1 MLKLYKSLQRKKGKQ
16 NGRRKLEKEIGE
28 AIADTAENKED
39 REKQR
44 GIEIVD
50 MLAAEGVTYSEAY
63 SILKSADYELSRRRY
78 SETKDKRVTTNK

>member
-1 MLKLYKSLQRKKGKQ
+1 MAEGNWK
-16 NGRRKLEKEIGE
+16 KEIGE

-50 MLAAEGVTYSEAY
+50 MLAAEGATYSEAY
-63 SILKSADYELSRRRY
+63 SILKSADYELSRRQY

>member
-63 SILKSADYELSRRRY
+63 SILKSADYELSRRQY

>member
-1 MLKLYKSLQRKKGKQ
+1 MAEGNWK
-16 NGRRKLEKEIGE
+16 KEIGE

-50 MLAAEGVTYSEAY
+50 MLAAEGDIQR
-63 SILKSADYELSRRRY
+63 SIFDLKVGRL
-78 SETKDKRVTTNK
+78 

>member
-1 MLKLYKSLQRKKGKQ
+1 MAEGNWK
-16 NGRRKLEKEIGE
+16 KEIGE

-50 MLAAEGVTYSEAY
+50 MLAAEGVTYSKAY